1 MIVIQNANII
11 TMDSE
16 QHIYPCASVVIEKN
30 RIKELSEKND
40 SLVRYPEAEIIDAKG
55 MLLLPGLINAHT
67 HIFQILYK
75 GLGDDAALSDWLWKC
90 VYPMSLYLTAEDCF
104 EATRLTA
111 LEMVSGGCTTFV
123 DSHYANVDLGCQ
135 DAIAAA
141 VVETGIRGVL
151 GRTAIDSAPA
161 PEQMRESIAQA
172 VSEAERV
179 IKEYDGA
186 AGGRLSVR
194 VE

>member
-75 GLGDDAALSDWLWKC
+75 GLGDRKS
-90 VYPMSLYLTAEDCF
+90 
-104 EATRLTA
+104 
-111 LEMVSGGCTTFV
+111 
-123 DSHYANVDLGCQ
+123 
-135 DAIAAA
+135 
-141 VVETGIRGVL
+141 VV
-151 GRTAIDSAPA
+151 
-161 PEQMRESIAQA
+161 
-172 VSEAERV
+172 
-179 IKEYDGA
+179 
-186 AGGRLSVR
+186 
-194 VE
+194 